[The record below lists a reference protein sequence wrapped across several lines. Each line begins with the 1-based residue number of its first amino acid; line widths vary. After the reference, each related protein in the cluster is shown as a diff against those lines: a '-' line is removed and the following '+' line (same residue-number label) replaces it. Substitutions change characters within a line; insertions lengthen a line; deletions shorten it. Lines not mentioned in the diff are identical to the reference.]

1 VSSFSVTAGQRRRLL
16 EGDYTPLDFDVKPFG
31 CEPGAVYVLAWRRAE
46 ATLVDEAHGLVARTP
61 RHPVWYLTVR
71 EVQRHRKGFWRV
83 RFDVTDLR
91 DTDLFLR
98 PGGGVQAG
106 RDVLDAGR
114 VPDPEW
120 LDSEAE
126 AICEHWDK
134 VRDDRHRERMGERS
148 RARRQRAA

>member
-1 VSSFSVTAGQRRRLL
+1 VSDFSVTATQRRRLL

-31 CEPGAVYVLAWRRAE
+31 CEPDAVYVLAWRRAE

-61 RHPVWYLTVR
+61 RHPVWYLTVTR
-71 EVQRHRKGFWRV
+71 VQRHRKGFWRV
-83 RFDVTDLR
+83 QFDVTDLR
-91 DTDLFLR
+91 DSDLFLR

-114 VPDPEW
+114 VPDPDW
-120 LDSEAE
+120 LDSECE
-126 AICEHWDK
+126 AISEFWELQRLKK
-134 VRDDRHRERMGERS
+134 VEAEQRGRS